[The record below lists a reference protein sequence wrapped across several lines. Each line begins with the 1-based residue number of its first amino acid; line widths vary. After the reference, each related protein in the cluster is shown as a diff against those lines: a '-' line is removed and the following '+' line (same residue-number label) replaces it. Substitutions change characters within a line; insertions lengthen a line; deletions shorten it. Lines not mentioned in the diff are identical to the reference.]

1 MLLAV
6 SALMGGAIPV
16 RRGFAANFVFW
27 VVAMVCVIP
36 AVHHMREHDA
46 ANTVWQPVLLVSAS
60 CQTPALTS
68 NTGWRSHAIT
78 GAHEGSNTQFRAEAL
93 RHGRF
98 HLSSGGSVYDATP
111 RENKN

>member
-46 ANTVWQPVLLVSAS
+46 ANTVS
-60 CQTPALTS
+60 
-68 NTGWRSHAIT
+68 
-78 GAHEGSNTQFRAEAL
+78 
-93 RHGRF
+93 
-98 HLSSGGSVYDATP
+98 
-111 RENKN
+111 